1 MSEPGSS
8 PIPAAREDWLALLRQ
23 LGIRPSR
30 ALGQN
35 FLVDLEIVARI
46 VAAANV
52 TEAELVV
59 EIGPGLGVLTEA
71 IQAGSRRLVAVELD
85 RELAAHLRQRFA
97 GDERITIVEA
107 DFLRISLDELTG
119 GVDDWI
125 VVANLPYSVASLIV
139 RRLLEAPRPPVRST
153 VMVQQEVGERLAA
166 RPPDMSILSVATQ
179 LYARSEVLFTVPA
192 SSFIPPPKVRSA
204 VVTLQRRDDVP
215 VAPAERELFF
225 RLVTAGFR
233 QKRKTVANSMANEL
247 ALHKPDVEAR
257 LREAGIDPSL
267 RAERLDVPDW
277 VRLLST
283 WTSGRP

>member
-1 MSEPGSS
+1 MSEPGRSTVS
-8 PIPAAREDWLALLRQ
+8 ATRADWLALLRQ
-23 LGIRPSR
+23 LEIRPSR

-35 FLVDLEIVARI
+35 FLVDPGIVARI

-59 EIGPGLGVLTEA
+59 EIGPGLGVLTDA
-71 IQAGSRRLVAVELD
+71 LRLGSRRLVAIELD
-85 RELAAHLRQRFA
+85 RELAAHLRHRFA

-107 DFLRISLDELTG
+107 DFLRVSLDELTG
-119 GVDDWI
+119 GVDNWM
-125 VVANLPYSVASLIV
+125 VVANLPYSVASPIV
-139 RRLLEAPRPPVRST
+139 RRLVEAPRPPVRST

-179 LYARSEVLFTVPA
+179 LYSRAEVLFTVPA
-192 SSFIPPPKVRSA
+192 SSFVPPPKVSSA

-215 VAPAERELFF
+215 VPPAERELFF

-247 ALHKPDVEAR
+247 ALPKQDVEAR
-257 LREAGIDPSL
+257 LRDAGIDPSL

-283 WTSGRP
+283 WTAGRP